1 MTRPTTCDAV
11 TAHLESRADFRGIE
25 ERHRSAYLLGM
36 CSALLAEAN
45 REITRLEQRLA
56 ALEPDEDDDE
66 PCWPDGTRLYPRRKL
81 TRQERLEGLVD
92 SGREDHARGER

>member
-1 MTRPTTCDAV
+1 MTRPTSV
-11 TAHLESRADFRGIE
+11 TAVDAHLRARADFRGIDAAGQP
-25 ERHRSAYLLGM
+25 HYLLGM

-45 REITRLEQRLA
+45 REIARLEQRLA

>member
-1 MTRPTTCDAV
+1 MTCKELDA
-11 TAHLESRADFRGIE
+11 IE
-25 ERHRSAYLLGM
+25 LQMDNTSPYYLPRLI
-36 CSALLAEAN
+36 AFARQQAAT
-45 REITRLEQRLA
+45 IARLERRLA

-66 PCWPDGTRLYPRRKL
+66 PCWPDGTPLHKRRKL